1 MLSERIKTM
10 FSETDKLDELNELVS
25 ECMSL
30 ESTLESTRGEIDSLN
45 AQIAELRDTNMK
57 LFLKVQGEEQT
68 AEEEEKEPTA
78 DEIFDEI
85 LGE

>member
-30 ESTLESTRGEIDSLN
+30 ESTLEITRREIDSLN

-68 AEEEEKEPTA
+68 AEEEEKEPTV

>member
-10 FSETDKLDELNELVS
+10 FSETDKLDELNELVN

-85 LGE
+85 IGE

>member
-68 AEEEEKEPTA
+68 AEEKEPTA